1 MSINRQMI
9 FFFFLPLLPGTTIYS
24 HRFSNQAVPELL
36 VEVIAHQG
44 LGTASLLSYV
54 VVTGTDG
61 GIAPNASMCTSD
73 DTSVSVP
80 FSAMFNF
87 YNQDTQPPA
96 NVPKSLQPPG
106 GQVVEGLFV
115 QGQVVFRFDGKQWH
129 MKGFIS
135 TLYNVAGG
143 SVVGKF
149 GTITKADKFGSV
161 LHWEINN
168 PNGFWLTGQLADN
181 PVQVSVNGAPW
192 QLMKITSSGGTP

>member
-1 MSINRQMI
+1 MSSNRQI
-9 FFFFLPLLPGTTIYS
+9 IVFLLSLLPGTTIYS

-36 VEVIAHQG
+36 AQVISHQG

-54 VVTGTDG
+54 VVEATDG

-80 FSAMFNF
+80 FSAMFHF
-87 YNQDTQPPA
+87 YSQDTQPPA
-96 NVPKSLQPPG
+96 NVPQSLQPTG

-115 QGQVVFRFDGKQWH
+115 QGQVVFRFDDNRWH
-129 MKGFIS
+129 LKGFIA

-143 SVVGKF
+143 TVVGKF

-168 PNGFWLTGQLADN
+168 PNGFWLTGQLAAK